1 MSDPVQSS
9 PFHQPKL
16 DYQSSRLIQ
25 TILYTSRPRIV
36 TSSRPVYH
44 AIAPAS
50 HSTWHI
56 SPLPVSLS
64 RSILS
69 HSHSLCPSLSLS
81 SSPSPPRASTTRPT
95 APSCPPPVYPPRCPA
110 SRCLHP
116 RGACAATDPNATDTP
131 VPNWRQ
137 QDCKPPAAASWSR
150 RRMCAGEEQP
160 ISSKPTTGTAPAPS
174 VITRYLPGPAP
185 RIIVSRRAGTQVP
198 VSKLNSSLPLISRR
212 VLLQHRALRG
222 TEMCV
227 SDRVGPR

>member
-1 MSDPVQSS
+1 MAYLP
-9 PFHQPKL
+9 
-16 DYQSSRLIQ
+16 SSRLPLS
-25 TILYTSRPRIV
+25 LYSL
-36 TSSRPVYH
+36 SLSL
-44 AIAPAS
+44 S
-50 HSTWHI
+50 LSI
-56 SPLPVSLS
+56 SLPLPVSLS
-64 RSILS
+64 APRVYNAAN
-69 HSHSLCPSLSLS
+69 CPFVPPPAPLS
-81 SSPSPPRASTTRPT
+81 S
-95 APSCPPPVYPPRCPA
+95 PA
-110 SRCLHP
+110 ALPLAVSI
-116 RGACAATDPNATDTP
+116 RGAPAPRRTP
-131 VPNWRQ
+131 MRLTPPSRTGDK

>member
-1 MSDPVQSS
+1 MAYLP
-9 PFHQPKL
+9 
-16 DYQSSRLIQ
+16 SSRLPLS
-25 TILYTSRPRIV
+25 LYSL
-36 TSSRPVYH
+36 SLSL
-44 AIAPAS
+44 S
-50 HSTWHI
+50 LSI
-56 SPLPVSLS
+56 SLPLPVSLS
-64 RSILS
+64 APRVYNAANCPFVPPRPSIL
-69 HSHSLCPSLSLS
+69 
-81 SSPSPPRASTTRPT
+81 
-95 APSCPPPVYPPRCPA
+95 PRCPA